1 MKPLVIAT
9 RRSALALWQ
18 AHHVGGR
25 LAALSGRPYKL
36 LEIVTKGDK
45 ILDVPRAKGGGQ
57 GLFVKEIEEALLD
70 GRADLAVH
78 SLKDVP
84 TQRAPGLVL
93 GAIPE
98 REDPRDAVCSPRFG
112 SFEKIPLNGK
122 IGTSSLRRGCQLKAL
137 RPDLEVVSIRGNV
150 ATRLAKADEALDAV
164 VLAYAGLKRLGLGEK
179 ATQVLPVETSLPAIG
194 QGALAIELRGDDAET
209 GALVARLDHRDTR
222 GAVTAER
229 ALLAR
234 LVGGCQV
241 PIAAHARVDGDHVAL
256 DALVGSP
263 DGKVVHRVRR
273 EGAAADA
280 EALGVSAAEELLALG
295 AAKILKELQ
304 DAVVG
309 VPH

>member
-25 LAALSGRPYKL
+25 LAALSGRPYQL

-45 ILDVPRAKGGGQ
+45 ILDVPLAKVGGK

-194 QGALAIELRGDDAET
+194 QGALAIELRSEA
-209 GALVARLDHRDTR
+209 ARMILMSDTLHLR
-222 GAVTAER
+222 VSAGQVVGAVAILTGLTTLATFGPAYRASRMRPITAIHHI
-229 ALLAR
+229 
-234 LVGGCQV
+234 G
-241 PIAAHARVDGDHVAL
+241 
-256 DALVGSP
+256 
-263 DGKVVHRVRR
+263 
-273 EGAAADA
+273 
-280 EALGVSAAEELLALG
+280 
-295 AAKILKELQ
+295 
-304 DAVVG
+304 
-309 VPH
+309 